1 MNWWKI
7 LEEAGLRVALI
18 RAILD
23 DLRGQFPDA
32 AGRIDE
38 ILAELNAAPT
48 PENLERLIT
57 IVPAQAFKAFKGEFD
72 PRQPSSGFA

>member
-1 MNWWKI
+1 VNWWKI

-38 ILAELNAAPT
+38 ILAELDAVAT
-48 PENLERLIT
+48 PENLERLIA
-57 IVPAQAFKAFKGEFD
+57 IVPAQALEALKGHFD
-72 PRQPSSGFA
+72 PRQPPSGFA